1 MTSDRVSSRGLV
13 AFNPCCDSCCAGIL
27 LMLDLCVLTRRDS
40 SLGRFE
46 RDFLPWLDPLAR
58 AKSLDVISACDDKP
72 DDDDVF
78 IPVLPACDDK
88 TDDDVDVFIPV
99 EVVGRTTAAAD
110 GCLSFVAS
118 DTETSGRSIVDCD
131 MALGLGR
138 DAVVAGRIVGDD

>member
-72 DDDDVF
+72 DDD
-78 IPVLPACDDK
+78 
-88 TDDDVDVFIPV
+88 VDVFIPV
-99 EVVGRTTAAAD
+99 EVVVRTTAAAD